1 MPAQGVLCR
10 RHQRHDVDPTRV
22 LLDSLR
28 LYGPLV
34 LCLFTF
40 LETSMLFPLLPSEV
54 VVPAAA
60 ALLVTD
66 VPSFLVFVLAAT
78 VGGTVG
84 ALVPFYVFY
93 DTRVGERD
101 WIRDRIDVSEERI
114 ERGQSWFRRWG
125 QSSVL
130 WGRFLPVLRSVIS
143 IPAGLAKMEPLRF
156 GAYTAVGTAGFYA
169 AASALVYYGRQQ
181 PLFAA
186 AVDAAAERPALA
198 VLCVLVLLGV
208 GVVVQRYSD
217 RRSR

>member
-1 MPAQGVLCR
+1 M
-10 RHQRHDVDPTRV
+10 DPTRV

-93 DTRVGERD
+93 DTRVGERG

-143 IPAGLAKMEPLRF
+143 IPAGLANMDPLRF

-169 AASALVYYGRQQ
+169 AGGALVYYGRQQ

-186 AVDAAAERPALA
+186 AVDAAAQRPALA
-198 VLCVLVLLGV
+198 VLGVLALLGV
-208 GVVVQRYSD
+208 GVLVQRYSD